1 MQSSSAVL
9 GADQLLQLM
18 KNYAR
23 DAAGGKKAISV
34 GIINGEP
41 VLDLDY
47 SLDSRADV
55 DMNIV
60 MTGKGGLAEVQGT
73 AEGNTFSRDEM
84 NTMLDLAFGCN
95 ENLVDIQK
103 RAIETPLSE
112 TKVRVT
118 L

>member
-1 MQSSSAVL
+1 
-9 GADQLLQLM
+9 
-18 KNYAR
+18 
-23 DAAGGKKAISV
+23 
-34 GIINGEP
+34 
-41 VLDLDY
+41 
-47 SLDSRADV
+47 
-55 DMNIV
+55 MNII
-60 MTGKGGLAEVQGT
+60 MTGAGGLAEVQGT

-95 ENLVDIQK
+95 ESLVDIQK